1 MLGPLKLPSGHQC
14 GAPYDDAASWK
25 QQRSGDRTLHV
36 HKQRLLDEISKMK
49 KRAQAE
55 LVRGVHTFLASVAVH
70 VSLKRARTSEALVAD
85 FALVLLL
92 RARRNLGAELA
103 HH

>member
-49 KRAQAE
+49 KTSAGGISKRS
-55 LVRGVHTFLASVAVH
+55 TY
-70 VSLKRARTSEALVAD
+70 VSRQCGCTCEFEES
-85 FALVLLL
+85 
-92 RARRNLGAELA
+92 
-103 HH
+103 